1 MQVKMEALENK
12 KQKTQVLV
20 TYHSSLKS
28 HLHIQAADRSCIF
41 EVNLGKPI

>member
-1 MQVKMEALENK
+1 MRLKMAALENK

-20 TYHSSLKS
+20 IYHSSLKS